1 MRLSFIT
8 PLLGL
13 LFGAAHLLSAVK
25 GNTEYGELDARYN
38 VDAPSL
44 FERDFAHDFAARN
57 TIEVPFAPSLRAFL
71 EEAATSHRRA
81 LDSVYEDHLESR
93 NYCAIHVTRAD
104 SPHVQY
110 EIVVLDSD
118 RISKIKNLLLTQ
130 EHVATSNYDLYNGG
144 VLLQDGAQVGASGLH
159 DGSTVTLQA
168 KPRHVPKPRPRP
180 RR

>member
-25 GNTEYGELDARYN
+25 GNTEYGELDSRYN

-44 FERDFAHDFAARN
+44 FERDFDNGFAARN
-57 TIEVPFAPSLRAFL
+57 TINVPFAPSLRAFL

-81 LDSVYEDHLESR
+81 LDSVSEDHLESR
-93 NYCAIHVTRAD
+93 NYCAIHVIRAD
-104 SPHVQY
+104 SPHIQY

-118 RISKIKNLLLTQ
+118 TISKIKNVLLTQ
-130 EHVATSNYDLYNGG
+130 EHVATSNYDLYNGET
-144 VLLQDGAQVGASGLH
+144 LLQDGAQVGASGLH
-159 DGSTVTLQA
+159 DGSTVTLKA
-168 KPRHVPKPRPRP
+168 KPKHVPKPRPR
-180 RR
+180 R